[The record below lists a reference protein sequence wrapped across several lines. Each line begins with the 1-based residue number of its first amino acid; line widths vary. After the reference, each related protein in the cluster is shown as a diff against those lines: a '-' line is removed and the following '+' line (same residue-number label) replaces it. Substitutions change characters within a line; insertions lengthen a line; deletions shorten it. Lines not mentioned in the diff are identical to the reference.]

1 MSDNTLAVVSEIWG
15 MMRDSLPTNDVPD
28 LAEGVVG
35 TLLDYGYDLEDIKHE
50 FMADTDILDAV
61 AYFDETATEE
71 EPEYEDYSDDED
83 EEW

>member
-28 LAEGVVG
+28 LAEGVVS
-35 TLLDYGYDLEDIKHE
+35 TLLDYGYDLEDIRAE
-50 FMADTDILDAV
+50 FPADTDILDAV

>member
-28 LAEGVVG
+28 LAEGVVS

-50 FMADTDILDAV
+50 FMADGDILDAV

>member
-28 LAEGVVG
+28 LAEGVVS

-50 FMADTDILDAV
+50 FMADGEILDAV